1 MLKESSS
8 KASIHFSFG
17 DTDVLLVTL
26 AHLYEYE
33 KTIYI
38 TDSHGQY
45 KKKIRLSSIIFEDE
59 IINPLIIFHFI
70 ETERQRALRYSRAFR
85 SSKARLQ
92 LLQMT

>member
-1 MLKESSS
+1 M
-8 KASIHFSFG
+8 
-17 DTDVLLVTL
+17 DNT
-26 AHLYEYE
+26 
-33 KTIYI
+33 
-38 TDSHGQY
+38 